1 MVENAA
7 EVLYVET
14 YPYDES
20 AAGVFGGE
28 RFDDCERIARLA
40 LDAIAPAVEKK
51 LEQRCEQG
59 RADAMSLIKDC
70 VVNS

>member
-40 LDAIAPAVEKK
+40 LDAIAPMVEK
-51 LEQRCEQG
+51 LHREECLDGWWG
-59 RADAMSLIKDC
+59 R
-70 VVNS
+70 VE